1 MWKNEGD
8 YKMRGIVNIVI
19 GAIFII
25 GGLSGGLVLIG
36 TESGLLLAL
45 VGVLLVGLGIFRMV
59 SSRNR

>member
-1 MWKNEGD
+1 
-8 YKMRGIVNIVI
+8 MRGIVNIVI